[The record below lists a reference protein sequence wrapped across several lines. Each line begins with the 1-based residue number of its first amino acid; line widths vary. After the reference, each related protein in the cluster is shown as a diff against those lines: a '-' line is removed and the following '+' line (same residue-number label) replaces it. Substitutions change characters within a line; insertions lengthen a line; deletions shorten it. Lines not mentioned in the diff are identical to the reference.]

1 MANER
6 DVKYYQTHTYQPYNA
21 TFKNNDEIRI
31 PVNSQ
36 DLYTVP
42 GESKLY
48 VEGVL
53 TFTKKNKADT
63 STDGAVCA
71 LSNNAI
77 AHLFDQIRYE
87 INGVEV
93 DKTRMVGVTSTAI
106 VLLTHTKEETTGL
119 KLAGWNS
126 PPFHEATKTFYA
138 QVPLDILLGFAR
150 DFKGA
155 LIRVRQEL
163 ILVRSRT
170 NKNAYVITAG
180 ADKED
185 VTLSLTKVHWQ
196 MPQIKFNL
204 GAEKA
209 ILNKVKNN
217 ASFEISFRSVETHVY
232 PQLPQ
237 TSRETWKLMT
247 TTNVEAPCYLGLL
260 CLTNRMDNE
269 KTDASKFD
277 HVSMRSVTV
286 SLNGVDSPYEK
297 QNEDFEK
304 NRFLNFYRMYLE
316 AFTDLSHG
324 QKLCEPPLTMDQ
336 FKDENPI
343 FLIKCLYEDIIKPG
357 PLDIQIEME
366 SHKNFPA
373 NTSAYAI
380 LFHDVT
386 YSYTSLS
393 GIVKKIR

>member
-1 MANER
+1 MANAR
-6 DVKYYQTHTYQPYNA
+6 DVKYYQYHTYQPYNA
-21 TFKNNDEIRI
+21 TYKNNDEIRI

-53 TFTKKNKADT
+53 TFTKKIKGDT
-63 STDGAVCA
+63 STDGAVCT
-71 LSNNAI
+71 LSNNAV

-93 DKTRMVGVTSTAI
+93 DKTRMVGVTSTAK
-106 VLLTHTKEETTGL
+106 VLLTMTKEETTGL
-119 KLAGWNS
+119 KIAGWNS
-126 PPFHEATKTFYA
+126 PPFHEPTKTFYA
-138 QVPLDILLGFAR
+138 QVPLDMLLGFAG

-163 ILVRSRT
+163 ILIRSRT

-180 ADKED
+180 ADKEE
-185 VTLSLTKVHWQ
+185 VSLTLTKVQWQ
-196 MPQIKFNL
+196 MPHIKFNL
-204 GAEKA
+204 NAEKI
-209 ILNKVKNN
+209 ILDKVKNN
-217 ASFEISFRSVETHVY
+217 ATFEIAFRCMETHVY

-247 TTNVEAPCYLGLL
+247 TTNVQAPCYIALM

-269 KTDASKFD
+269 KLDASKFD
-277 HVSMRSVTV
+277 HVEMRSVTV
-286 SLNGVDSPYEK
+286 SLNGEDSPYEK
-297 QNEDFEK
+297 QNEEFDK
-304 NRFLNFYRMYLE
+304 NRFLTFYRNYLE
-316 AFTDLSHG
+316 SLTDFSHG
-324 QKLCEPPLTMDQ
+324 QKLCEPALTMDQ

-343 FLIKCLYEDIIKPG
+343 FVIKCLYEDIIKPG
-357 PLDIQIEME
+357 PLDIQIELE
-366 SHKNFPA
+366 AHKNFPA
-373 NTSAYAI
+373 NTSVYAI
-380 LFHDVT
+380 LFHDVM
-386 YSYTSLS
+386 YSYMSLS